1 MNGQKNDPDRQN
13 RSKFRVHDFSRSSV
27 DQDLGMAKKS
37 PDGFAGSSPSRNFW
51 KLVKIFSVSGLREK
65 HQADSDHLAPVPSLP
80 SHLTNDL
87 FLSPIDSSFLNN
99 AVSLSALSLS
109 PTTLVDDSP
118 SVPPSPPSTSA
129 QHRTKLSHSVPHS
142 PPSQADSDHL
152 APVPSLSSYL
162 TNDTFLTQIDSSLLS
177 NAVSSLSSSSITTL
191 VDNFSSVPPSPPSAS
206 AQHRT
211 KLSHSA
217 PHSPPSQPTT
227 GPRPS
232 TTTRSSSPCSD
243 VASSQFFNRQS
254 ARSSTSSLGEEA
266 KPLPP

>member
-1 MNGQKNDPDRQN
+1 M
-13 RSKFRVHDFSRSSV
+13 

-51 KLVKIFSVSGLREK
+51 KLVKIFSVSGL
-65 HQADSDHLAPVPSLP
+65 ADSDHLAPVPSLP
-80 SHLTNDL
+80 SHLTNDP

-162 TNDTFLTQIDSSLLS
+162 TNDTFLSTPVDSSLLS
-177 NAVSSLSSSSITTL
+177 NAVSSLSSSSLTTL
-191 VDNFSSVPPSPPSAS
+191 VDNFPSVPPSPPSAS

-243 VASSQFFNRQS
+243 VASSRFFNRQS